1 MSPGPGSTDVAAPAP
16 DRRPGPAS
24 AWRAAAQGPRL
35 LAFDTSTEVLA
46 VALVVQ
52 QQVFV
57 HEEPGGARA
66 SVRLLPVIR
75 ELLESAGLS
84 VSDLDAI
91 AFGRGPGAFTGL
103 RTSCAVAQGLAFGA
117 GCPVLPLDS
126 LCLVAEDARP
136 ASGTPCEVRVAT
148 DARMDEIYAAA
159 YRWDGERWHEQAA
172 PALMDAPTW
181 RARWGTPLHG
191 LLAGSAVTL
200 HDLAAV
206 CPGAEVRAHEG
217 SRSAALGRLARQAW
231 RDGMAVDPARALPTY
246 VRDKVAQTTAER
258 EAARARPPEPGR

>member
-1 MSPGPGSTDVAAPAP
+1 M
-16 DRRPGPAS
+16 
-24 AWRAAAQGPRL
+24 
-35 LAFDTSTEVLA
+35 
-46 VALVVQ
+46 
-52 QQVFV
+52 
-57 HEEPGGARA
+57 
-66 SVRLLPVIR
+66 
-75 ELLESAGLS
+75 
-84 VSDLDAI
+84 
-91 AFGRGPGAFTGL
+91 
-103 RTSCAVAQGLAFGA
+103 AQGLAFGA

-181 RARWGTPLHG
+181 RARWGSPRHG
-191 LLAGSAVTL
+191 VLAGTAVPL

-206 CPGAEVRAHEG
+206 CPGADVRPNEG
-217 SRSAALGRLARQAW
+217 GRAAALGRLARQAW
-231 RDGMAVDPARALPTY
+231 HEGRAVAAAHALPTY

-258 EAARARPPEPGR
+258 EAARARPREPGR